1 MQSDESIAAVIDTRD
16 YETHRFLVIATKR
29 GVIKKTAF
37 QAYDSSR
44 RDGIIAI
51 KLRQDDEVMQVR
63 ATSGENELIMVSRKG
78 QAIIFN
84 ESEVRPMGRDAQGV
98 IGMKFKA
105 EDWLEAFRA
114 HPRIGEKKAEAGV
127 GEDARR
133 WSEGEQSRARE
144 ASDETKAA
152 LVEANR
158 EYEEKFGFIFIVCAT
173 GKSAEEMLG
182 LLRGRLKDDRETE
195 LRVAASEQWR
205 ITELR
210 VRKFLDAP

>member
-1 MQSDESIAAVIDTRD
+1 MDDASEEAGGHVGKLNRLTADEARAALLGCCGSARWAREVAALRPFRD
-16 YETHRFLVIATKR
+16 
-29 GVIKKTAF
+29 
-37 QAYDSSR
+37 
-44 RDGIIAI
+44 
-51 KLRQDDEVMQVR
+51 
-63 ATSGENELIMVSRKG
+63 SGRLLAEAERVWFEL
-78 QAIIFN
+78 
-84 ESEVRPMGRDAQGV
+84 GR
-98 IGMKFKA
+98 

-127 GEDARR
+127 SEDARR

-173 GKSAEEMLG
+173 GKSAEEMLS
-182 LLRGRLKDDRETE
+182 LLRGRLKNDRETE
-195 LRVAASEQWR
+195 LRAAASEQWR

-210 VRKFLDAP
+210 VRKFLNAP